1 MKFTKM
7 HGIGNDYIYVNGFKE
22 TVMNPSEAA
31 KRLSDRHFGV
41 GGDGLI
47 LIQPSKK
54 ADFKMEM
61 YNSDGSLGAMC
72 GNGIRCVGK
81 YVYDYGLTDQTRVSV
96 ETESG
101 IKFLDLTEKQ
111 GKVSQVEV
119 DMGEPVL
126 KPESVPVSLEG
137 DSVIDREF
145 TLGEKKYRIT
155 CVSMGNPHCVVPV
168 ENVQEL
174 EIEKMGPLFEHHPLF
189 PDRVNT
195 EFIRVLDREN
205 VQMRVWERGSGET
218 LACGTGACAVAV
230 ACVLNGWT
238 QEQITV
244 HLLGGEL
251 KIRWDRERNRVFM
264 TGPAQTVFEGE
275 IDLESF
281 LD

>member
-275 IDLESF
+275 IDLERF

>member
-174 EIEKMGPLFEHHPLF
+174 EIEKMGPLFEHHSLF

-251 KIRWDRERNRVFM
+251 KIRWDREKNRVFM

>member
-96 ETESG
+96 ETKSG